1 MGLASHHVQNTLHIT
16 QGVWLSQDCL
26 RGGEIGVHRS
36 QGMRE
41 AGNSGGLAEQVNLG
55 SLHGRH

>member
-1 MGLASHHVQNTLHIT
+1 MALASHHVQNTLHIT
-16 QGVWLSQDCL
+16 QGVWLSEDCL

-41 AGNSGGLAEQVNLG
+41 AGNSGGLAEQVNLE
-55 SLHGRH
+55 S